1 MTKIIHGVQ
10 IIRGVQ
16 LEQYNE
22 LFDAESNCILD
33 KYRLRSNIPSPI
45 RMFTRNVAIYA
56 NEHKASDDKITEY
69 LVGDT
74 VVATIYARRNDYNTI
89 DVYISYFD

>member
-1 MTKIIHGVQ
+1 MTKIIQGVQ
-10 IIRGVQ
+10 I
-16 LEQYNE
+16 EQYND
-22 LFDAESNCILD
+22 LFDAETNCILD
-33 KYRLRSNIPSPI
+33 KYRLRSNIPTPA

-56 NEHKASDDKITEY
+56 NEHKASDDKITEC

-74 VVATIYARRNDYNTI
+74 VVATIYARRNDFNTI

>member
-1 MTKIIHGVQ
+1 MTKIITGVQ
-10 IIRGVQ
+10 I
-16 LEQYNE
+16 ENYKD
-22 LFDAESNCILD
+22 LFEAESNFILD
-33 KYRLRSNIPSPI
+33 KYRLRSNIPTPA
-45 RMFTRNVAIYA
+45 REFTRNVAIYA

>member
-1 MTKIIHGVQ
+1 MTKIIH
-10 IIRGVQ
+10 GVQ

-74 VVATIYARRNDYNTI
+74 VVATIYARRNDFNTI
-89 DVYISYFD
+89 DMYISYFNCFD